1 MTLLNQIIKIIR
13 KEFKK
18 LPDKRDKKHLKSYLS
33 TQLQKQEQKLL
44 KDLKTRIIEMEE
56 RLKKDIMRWLKG
68 I

>member
-1 MTLLNQIIKIIR
+1 MIATDMTII
-13 KEFKK
+13 
-18 LPDKRDKKHLKSYLS
+18 SYLS

-44 KDLKTRIIEMEE
+44 KDLKTRIIKMEE

>member
-1 MTLLNQIIKIIR
+1 MEKAYKIY
-13 KEFKK
+13 
-18 LPDKRDKKHLKSYLS
+18 SYLS

>member
-1 MTLLNQIIKIIR
+1 MIATDMTII
-13 KEFKK
+13 
-18 LPDKRDKKHLKSYLS
+18 SYLS

>member
-1 MTLLNQIIKIIR
+1 MLEVWHFYLGLYT
-13 KEFKK
+13 
-18 LPDKRDKKHLKSYLS
+18 YLS

-44 KDLKTRIIEMEE
+44 KDLKTRIIKMEE